1 MLYEVQESVAP
12 AVCHCSL
19 FFFDYRTEYNQPLR

>member
-1 MLYEVQESVAP
+1 MLYEVKSVAP